1 MTSVVL
7 KKFIRHLIKN
17 ENDREVLNVNSIAFE
32 RTAFRFMRDQQKEWV
47 LMLGELVAN
56 KG

>member
-1 MTSVVL
+1 
-7 KKFIRHLIKN
+7 
-17 ENDREVLNVNSIAFE
+17 VNSIAFE
-32 RTAFRFMRDQQKEWV
+32 RTAFCFMCDQQKEWV

>member
-1 MTSVVL
+1 VL
-7 KKFIRHLIKN
+7 KKLIRCLIKN

-32 RTAFRFMRDQQKEWV
+32 RTAFHFIHDQQKEWV